1 MGELTLKAPA
11 KLNLTLDI
19 LRRREDGYHDL
30 RMVMQSISLCD
41 TVTVRTE
48 TGGGG
53 MTVDCGGAPLPAGPE
68 NLAWKAAAAF
78 FAATG
83 CSGGGVELVLQK
95 RIPAQAGMAGGS
107 ADAAAVLRALKAL
120 CRPALSG
127 EELEKIGAKV
137 GSDVPFCVRGGT
149 ALAEGRGERLHDF
162 SPLPACW
169 IVLCKPNFG
178 LPTPA
183 LFARVRVEALCRHPD
198 TGAMEAALAAGDLC
212 AAGRQ
217 LCNVFEE
224 VLTPEERFEIEKIE
238 NSLRKNGALG
248 AAMTGSGPTVF
259 GLFSREREARQAE
272 KTLKAEYSQVFLA
285 NPI

>member
-120 CRPALSG
+120 CRPAIFG

-149 ALAEGRGERLHDF
+149 ALAEGRGEQLHDF
-162 SPLPACW
+162 PPLPACW

-183 LFARVRVEALCRHPD
+183 LFARVRVEALRRHPD